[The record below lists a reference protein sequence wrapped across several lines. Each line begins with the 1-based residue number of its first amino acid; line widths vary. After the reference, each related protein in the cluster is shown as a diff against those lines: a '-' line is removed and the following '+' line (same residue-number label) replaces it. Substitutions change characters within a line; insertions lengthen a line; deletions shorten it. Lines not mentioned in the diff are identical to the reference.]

1 MANTIFFYMNA
12 RISYKN
18 LTVQKTDVSEG
29 IDTNKTSA
37 PKEFDQLKNIGQK
50 FYCSDVSINKY
61 VVKCGTSLRF
71 WENVVLMKK
80 VVLMK

>member
-1 MANTIFFYMNA
+1 MNA

-18 LTVQKTDVSEG
+18 VTVQKTDVSEG

-61 VVKCGTSLRF
+61 VVKCGTSFKILGKCCINEKGCINEIDPYDWF
-71 WENVVLMKK
+71 
-80 VVLMK
+80 